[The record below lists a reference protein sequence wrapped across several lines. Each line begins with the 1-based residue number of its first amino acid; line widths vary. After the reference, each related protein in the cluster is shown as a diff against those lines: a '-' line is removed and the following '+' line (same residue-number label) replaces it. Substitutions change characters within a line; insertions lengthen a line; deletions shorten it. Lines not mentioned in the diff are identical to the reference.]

1 MHAILETNKK
11 TATPSQK
18 RRVRSPVRL
27 FSGTWSFLRRHGLC
41 LVTVVVPTLLS
52 VVYYGF
58 IASKIY
64 ISESSFVVRGPQEQ
78 PSSGLGS
85 LLQST
90 GLAGFSQAE
99 DDAYTVKE
107 FILSRDALRELNE
120 QLDLSTSWSND
131 QIDFLHRFG
140 LFRFTRNFEHFYL
153 YYKNRVSV
161 NLDSHS
167 DITDLKVSVF
177 SADQSVQINELLL
190 QAAERLV
197 NKLNDRA
204 RQDLI
209 GYASNEVDRAQA
221 EVKAAT
227 VALSNYRNQQAVVDP
242 ESQASFHFQ
251 LITKLQDELIATKTE
266 LANLRAFAPDSP
278 NPPALELKAK
288 TLQAA
293 MDTELAKVAG
303 NEDSLSS
310 KDAQYQQLV
319 LERGFAEQ
327 QLGSALASL
336 ETARNEAQRQQLYLE
351 VVAQPAR
358 PDFAMEPRRTEGVIV
373 TLLVGLIVW
382 GISTMLIAGI
392 REHTM

>member
-1 MHAILETNKK
+1 MHAILETAQKE
-11 TATPSQK
+11 APPSKGK
-18 RRVRSPVRL
+18 RKRAPVRL
-27 FSGTWSFLRRHGLC
+27 FSGAWTFLRRHGLC
-41 LVTVVVPTLLS
+41 IVTVIVPTLLS
-52 VVYYGF
+52 VLYYGF

-64 ISESSFVVRGPQEQ
+64 ISESSFVLRSPQQ
-78 PSSGLGS
+78 QTSSGLGS

-90 GLAGFSQAE
+90 GLAGFSQTE
-99 DDAYTVKE
+99 DDAYAVKE
-107 FILSRDALRELNE
+107 FINSRDALTELNE
-120 QLDLSTSWSND
+120 KLDLSSAWSGD

-140 LFRFTRNFEHFYL
+140 LFWFTRNFEHLYL
-153 YYKNRVSV
+153 YYQNRISV
-161 NLDSHS
+161 DLDSHS
-167 DITDLKVSVF
+167 DITDLKVNVF
-177 SADQSVQINELLL
+177 SADQAVQINELLL

-209 GYASNEVDRAQA
+209 GYATDEVNRAQA

-227 VALSNYRNQQAVVDP
+227 IALSNYRNQQAVVDP
-242 ESQASFHFQ
+242 EKQASFHFE
-251 LITKLQDELIATKTE
+251 LISKLQDELIATQTE

-278 NPPALELKAK
+278 NPPTLELRAK

-327 QLGSALASL
+327 QLASALTSL

-351 VVAQPAR
+351 VVAKPVR
-358 PDFAMEPRRTEGVIV
+358 PDFAMEPKRIEGVLV
-373 TLLVGLIVW
+373 TVLVGLMVW

-392 REHTM
+392 REHQM

>member
-1 MHAILETNKK
+1 MHAILPTEKK
-11 TATPSQK
+11 AIPSK
-18 RRVRSPVRL
+18 GRRTRSPLRL
-27 FSGTWSFLRRHGLC
+27 LSGTWAFLRRHALC
-41 LVTVVVPTLLS
+41 IFTVIIPTVLS

-64 ISESSFVVRGPQEQ
+64 ISESSFVVRSPQQ
-78 PSSGLGS
+78 QTSSGFGS

-107 FILSRDALRELNE
+107 FILSRDALIGLNG
-120 QLDLSTSWSND
+120 QLDLNTAWSSN

-140 LFRFTRNFEHFYL
+140 LLSFTRNFEHL
-153 YYKNRVSV
+153 YQYYQSRVSV
-161 NLDSHS
+161 DLDSHS
-167 DITDLKVSVF
+167 DITNLKVNVF
-177 SADQSVQINELLL
+177 SADQAVQINELLL
-190 QAAERLV
+190 EGAERLV

-209 GYASNEVDRAQA
+209 GYATDEVDRAKT
-221 EVKAAT
+221 EVKNAT
-227 VALSNYRNQQAVVDP
+227 LALSTYRNQQSVVDP
-242 ESQASFHFQ
+242 EKQASYHFE

-266 LANLRAFAPDSP
+266 LANLQEFAPASP
-278 NPPALELKAK
+278 NAPNLELKAK

-293 MDTELAKVAG
+293 MDSELAKVAG

-327 QLGSALASL
+327 QLASALTSL
-336 ETARNEAQRQQLYLE
+336 ETARNEAQRQQVYLE
-351 VVAQPAR
+351 VVAKPAR
-358 PDFAMEPRRTEGVIV
+358 PDYAMEPRRIQGVFV
-373 TLLVGLIVW
+373 TVLVGLIVW
-382 GISTMLIAGI
+382 GIATMLIAGI

>member
-1 MHAILETNKK
+1 MHAILETSKK
-11 TATPSQK
+11 AATPSKAK
-18 RRVRSPVRL
+18 RTRSPIRL
-27 FSGTWSFLRRHGLC
+27 LSGAWTFLIRHGLC
-41 LVTVVVPTLLS
+41 IVTVIVPTLLS
-52 VVYYGF
+52 VIYFGF

-64 ISESSFVVRGPQEQ
+64 ISESSFVLRSPQQ
-78 PSSGLGS
+78 QTSGGLGS

-107 FILSRDALRELNE
+107 FIRSRDALKELNE
-120 QLDLSTSWSND
+120 QLDLRSAWSD
-131 QIDFLHRFG
+131 EKIDFLHRFG
-140 LFRFTRNFEHFYL
+140 LFWFTRNFEHLYL
-153 YYKNRVSV
+153 YYQNRVNV
-161 NLDSHS
+161 DLDSHS
-167 DITDLKVSVF
+167 DITDLKVNVF
-177 SADQSVQINELLL
+177 SADQAVQINELLL

-209 GYASNEVDRAQA
+209 GYATDEVNHAKG
-221 EVKAAT
+221 EVKDAT
-227 VALSNYRNQQAVVDP
+227 IALSNYRNQQAVVDP
-242 ESQASFHFQ
+242 EKQASFHFE

-278 NPPALELKAK
+278 NPPTLELRAK
-288 TLQAA
+288 TLQTA

-327 QLGSALASL
+327 QLASAMASL
-336 ETARNEAQRQQLYLE
+336 ETARNEAQRQQVYLE
-351 VVAQPAR
+351 VVSKPAR
-358 PDFAMEPRRTEGVIV
+358 PDVAMEPKRIQGVFV

-382 GISTMLIAGI
+382 GIATMLIAGI

>member
-1 MHAILETNKK
+1 MHAILETEKK
-11 TATPSQK
+11 TAPSK
-18 RRVRSPVRL
+18 TRRTRSPMRL
-27 FSGTWSFLRRHGLC
+27 VSGVGIFLRRHGLC
-41 LVTVVVPTLLS
+41 IVTVIIPTLLS
-52 VVYYGF
+52 LVYYGF

-64 ISESSFVVRGPQEQ
+64 ISESSFVVRSPQVQ
-78 PSSGLGS
+78 TPGGLGS
-85 LLQST
+85 ILQST

-107 FILSRDALRELNE
+107 FILSRDALIGLNQ
-120 QLDLSTSWSND
+120 QLDLNAAWSSD

-140 LFRFTRNFEHFYL
+140 LFWFTRNFEHLYL
-153 YYKNRVSV
+153 YYHSRVSV
-161 NLDSHS
+161 DLDSHS
-167 DITDLKVSVF
+167 DITNLKVNVF
-177 SADQSVQINELLL
+177 SADQAVQINELLL
-190 QAAERLV
+190 QAAEHLV

-209 GYASNEVDRAQA
+209 GYATGEVDRAKA
-221 EVKAAT
+221 EVKDAT
-227 VALSNYRNQQAVVDP
+227 LALSAYRNQQGVVDP
-242 ESQASFHFQ
+242 VNQATFHFQ
-251 LITKLQDELIATKTE
+251 LIAKLQDELIATKTE
-266 LANLRAFAPDSP
+266 LANLHEFAPASP
-278 NPPALELKAK
+278 NAPTLELKAK

-303 NEDSLSS
+303 NEDSLST

-327 QLGSALASL
+327 QLASALTSL

-358 PDFAMEPRRTEGVIV
+358 PDFAMEPKRIEGVFV

-382 GISTMLIAGI
+382 GIATMLIAGI